1 MIPLWIANCFLMKY
15 STRTQRQVRTYGS
28 RPPDKSRDPK
38 GPPNGPKGATR
49 RLLAVAAVVVFSF
62 GPQGHQTPDGEGGG
76 RTDIQPVG

>member
-49 RLLAVAAVVVFSF
+49 RLPGARW
-62 GPQGHQTPDGEGGG
+62 GRRRKDRYPDC
-76 RTDIQPVG
+76 RVMRLPANV

>member
-49 RLLAVAAVVVFSF
+49 GLPDARWGRRRKDRYPACRVIRLPASV
-62 GPQGHQTPDGEGGG
+62 
-76 RTDIQPVG
+76 

>member
-28 RPPDKSRDPK
+28 RPLDKSRDPK
-38 GPPNGPKGATR
+38 GVTR
-49 RLLAVAAVVVFSF
+49 RLLAVAAVVVLNF
-62 GPQGHQTPDGEGGG
+62 GRQDRQTPDGEGGG